1 MSIIIKIQIILT
13 ILIGITTY
21 LSYKITKKIEINTY
35 LNMMI
40 TAIAIIGIILA
51 L

>member
-1 MSIIIKIQIILT
+1 MSILITIQIILT

-40 TAIAIIGIILA
+40 MAIAIIGIILA